1 MAEILLKALIWYLI
15 STRPPEEQNLAS
27 CAELV
32 RAANDSGGTSL
43 LGDLINQLDY
53 THPARKNY
61 KSIEI
66 APEKTRGSILKI
78 IYNLD

>member
-53 THPARKNY
+53 THPARKTINQS
-61 KSIEI
+61 K
-66 APEKTRGSILKI
+66 
-78 IYNLD
+78 

>member
-1 MAEILLKALIWYLI
+1 MAEILLKSLIWYLI

-43 LGDLINQLDY
+43 LGDLINELVIHILQG
-53 THPARKNY
+53 
-61 KSIEI
+61 
-66 APEKTRGSILKI
+66 KTINQSK
-78 IYNLD
+78 